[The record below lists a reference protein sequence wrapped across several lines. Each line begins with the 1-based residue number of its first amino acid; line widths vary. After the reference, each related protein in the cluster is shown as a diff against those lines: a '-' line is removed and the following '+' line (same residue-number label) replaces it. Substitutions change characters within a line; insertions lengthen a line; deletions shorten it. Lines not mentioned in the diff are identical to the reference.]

1 LRIGAAP
8 SYGALLLPTVLL
20 IGIGFAL
27 SFPSLN
33 IQATAGVAD
42 HEQGLAS
49 GLVNTS
55 FQLGGA
61 IVLAV
66 VTAVIGTGAA
76 SHSPTAAVAAF
87 RPGLAVVTGIATAG
101 LLVALGGVF
110 VRRVAADD
118 AGAQEAE
125 TPADREGDCERAEA
139 AVALAEFGL

>member
-1 LRIGAAP
+1 

-55 FQLGGA
+55 FQVGGA
-61 IVLAV
+61 VVLAV
-66 VTAVIGTGAA
+66 VSAVIGNGAVGN
-76 SHSPTAAVAAF
+76 SPGAAVAAF
-87 RPGLAVVTGIATAG
+87 RPGLAVVTAVAVAG

-110 VRRVAADD
+110 VRGASADIAD
-118 AGAQEAE
+118 AQGTQVDHEL
-125 TPADREGDCERAEA
+125 DCERAEA